1 MLIPYAVAGS
11 GYLILAGA
19 IYFLYYK
26 LTKAKEAL
34 FAARRHAVHAD
45 ANFEAAKQAAR
56 LAEKRCVQALQNVQ
70 LSLSQAD
77 KAMEV
82 AGHIQVVS
90 EQVHYITECLTGPR
104 EAMPAGRHHAMDTNP
119 GRPVIAGKPGQ
130 GRYTRY
136 VPEEHAS

>member
-1 MLIPYAVAGS
+1 MLIPFAVAGS

-90 EQVHYITECLTGPR
+90 EQVHYLTECIAGPL
-104 EAMPAGRHHAMDTNP
+104 EAAPAGRHRAPPDAT
-119 GRPVIAGKPGQ
+119 GRPAIPG
-130 GRYTRY
+130 GT
-136 VPEEHAS
+136 PETQYAQEEYAS